1 MRAGKQLVDILHLL
15 SCSVSGGGLGPL
27 DVEDEVVVAEPVEG
41 GDGLGGVL
49 LPVVV
54 DEGEALA
61 LPGHLV
67 LGEEDAGDV
76 AEGAEQILQ
85 VVVLHVL
92 RQVRH

>member
-1 MRAGKQLVDILHLL
+1 MIDILAKFHLL

-76 AEGAEQILQ
+76 AEGPARETMF
-85 VVVLHVL
+85 VSGSA
-92 RQVRH
+92 